1 MKAVG
6 WIGILYHITNML
18 LYKQESYE
26 IVGAAMHVYNT
37 LGAGFLEAV
46 YQEALEI
53 ELSKRNIPFEAQKE
67 LHIKYDDVILKQ
79 KYRADIVCYDKII
92 LEIKAVSNLEKVHSS

>member
-1 MKAVG
+1 MPLFKVD
-6 WIGILYHITNML
+6 
-18 LYKQESYE
+18 S
-26 IVGAAMHVYNT
+26 
-37 LGAGFLEAV
+37 
-46 YQEALEI
+46 EI

-92 LEIKAVSNLEKVHSS
+92 LEIKAVSNLEKVHSSQLYHYLHATGKKLGLLINFGCAYSLEFERIIL